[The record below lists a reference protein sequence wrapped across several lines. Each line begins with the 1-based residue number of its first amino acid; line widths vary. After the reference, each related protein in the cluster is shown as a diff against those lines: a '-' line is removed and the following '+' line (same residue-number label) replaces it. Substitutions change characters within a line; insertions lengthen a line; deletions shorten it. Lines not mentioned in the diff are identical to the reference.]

1 MDRDLENLGSPD
13 PELRNSPIVDETDEE
28 FDVLRQEL
36 EEPVC
41 YFNDRVF
48 GDGEY
53 IRSGSTRLRCDKGL
67 WVPAGNVEP

>member
-1 MDRDLENLGSPD
+1 MNKDLANLGAPD
-13 PELRNSPIVDETDEE
+13 PELRTSPILSEIDED

-48 GDGEY
+48 RDGEY
-53 IRSGSTRLRCDKGL
+53 IRSGPSYLRCDSGI
-67 WVPAGNVEP
+67 WVPAGSAET